1 MCLFLTHPHF
11 CTHIRFVNLTLLE
24 HHLQTQTLCEP
35 EPLAWMPEAGSETNL
50 ESSLEAELRLRR
62 VFKTLSSQEFKILN

>member
-35 EPLAWMPEAGSETNL
+35 APLAVMGEVGSEVSL

-62 VFKTLSSQEFKILN
+62 LRLA